1 MHLNVLFGVD
11 RAGLVP
17 GDGETH
23 QGIYDPAFFSQIGI
37 PVFAPANYAELK
49 YWLPHLVKDMTGP
62 RAIRYARGDEKE
74 ALAALGCTG
83 NLFDKIDTRP
93 GAKVAL
99 VSYGAESEEII
110 AATDL
115 LLQKKVA
122 ADAYKLT
129 RIFPLPEGLCEA
141 LADYDTILFAEDAIR
156 TGGIGQQLGFALQ
169 QAGWQ
174 GKYLLHAVD
183 NSHLLHASVAELRK
197 DQNLDAAA
205 LAADVLACIKLRRT
219 QA

>member
-1 MHLNVLFGVD
+1 
-11 RAGLVP
+11 
-17 GDGETH
+17 
-23 QGIYDPAFFSQIGI
+23 
-37 PVFAPANYAELK
+37 
-49 YWLPHLVKDMTGP
+49 MTGP
-62 RAIRYARGDEKE
+62 RAIRYARGNEKE

-110 AATDL
+110 AATKL

-205 LAADVLACIKLRRT
+205 LAADVLACIK
-219 QA
+219 

>member
-1 MHLNVLFGVD
+1 
-11 RAGLVP
+11 
-17 GDGETH
+17 
-23 QGIYDPAFFSQIGI
+23 
-37 PVFAPANYAELK
+37 
-49 YWLPHLVKDMTGP
+49 MTGP
-62 RAIRYARGDEKE
+62 RAIRYARGNEKE

-156 TGGIGQQLGFALQ
+156 TGGHRPA
-169 QAGWQ
+169 AGLCPAAGRLA
-174 GKYLLHAVD
+174 GKIP
-183 NSHLLHASVAELRK
+183 
-197 DQNLDAAA
+197 AAR
-205 LAADVLACIKLRRT
+205 CR
-219 QA
+219 